1 MKNYLV
7 KLLIVLFGI
16 SNIIYAQLDLGFDF
30 TKAGSAGLQ
39 FLKIGV
45 GSREVAMGGAV
56 TGHVNDANAMY
67 WNVAGIAGTEKMQ
80 ASFSYNNWLV
90 DSKFMASAA
99 TMPVGGFVVG
109 INVISFATN
118 EYEETTVINPDGTGR
133 MVLAGDFL
141 VGVGI
146 ARKFTD
152 KLSIGGQIKYVHE
165 KLDDYSISNVLF
177 DIGTLYYT
185 GWRNLRLA
193 FSLQHFG
200 PDMKLVDQS
209 FRTPLLFRLSAT
221 DELFDFKSAKMTL
234 AAELVHPTDN
244 YEWVSLGTEINL
256 LDYFFIRS
264 GYRFNV
270 DEGKLSL
277 GVGVI
282 SPSVSGVQTKFDY
295 AFVKSEKVFDDI
307 HRFTVS
313 LMF

>member
-1 MKNYLV
+1 MKNFIA
-7 KLLIVLFGI
+7 KILLVLFGV
-16 SNIIYAQLDLGFDF
+16 SNIVNAQLDLGFDF

-45 GSREVAMGGAV
+45 GSREVSMGGAV
-56 TGHVNDANAMY
+56 TGAVNDANSMF
-67 WNVAGIAGTEKMQ
+67 WNVAGITQTEKMQ

-90 DSKFMASAA
+90 DSKFMAASA
-99 TMPVGGFVVG
+99 TLPLGGFTVG
-109 INVISFATN
+109 VNIISFSIN
-118 EYEETTVINPDGTGR
+118 EFEETTVVNPEGTGR
-133 MVLAGDFL
+133 MVSAGDFL

-146 ARKFTD
+146 ARQFTD

-165 KLDDYSISNVLF
+165 SLDDYSLDNILF

-200 PDMKLVDQS
+200 PDMKLVDQT

-221 DELFDFKSAKMTL
+221 DELFDVETAKMTI

-244 YEWVSLGTEINL
+244 YEWVSIGTEINL

-270 DEGKLSL
+270 DEGKFSL
-277 GVGVI
+277 GAGVI
-282 SPSVSGVQTKFDY
+282 SPSVNGVQTKFDY